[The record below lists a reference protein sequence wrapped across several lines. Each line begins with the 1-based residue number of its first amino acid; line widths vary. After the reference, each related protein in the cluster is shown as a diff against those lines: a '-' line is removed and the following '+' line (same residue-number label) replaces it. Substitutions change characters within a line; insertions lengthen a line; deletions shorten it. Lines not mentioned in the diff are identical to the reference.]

1 MQKSTLDQGEV
12 TPSNTEPQS
21 VQVTKSSYATQ
32 GIFLIL
38 AIYALFFGR
47 DFFMPVVLAF
57 LFALTLTPMVRF
69 ASKRGI
75 PAPLSATLLVLGSA
89 GLIGFGGYLLSGPVT
104 NLIQDAPQIGYTL
117 TERIQR
123 LRGPYDMLMELS
135 GQIDNVTD
143 SVNEKGVVK
152 VAVQQPGILSQAAG
166 NMLSIATN
174 AAIVVVLSM
183 FLLASGTMFYE
194 KIVQSFTRMSDKKRA
209 LRIVYDVERE
219 VSRYL
224 LTVAIINGALG
235 LVIGLGLW
243 VIGMPTPLLW
253 GVMAALLNFLPY
265 IGALA
270 TIMIVAVISIISFD
284 SLGYALLAPAF
295 VVFCNVMEG
304 QIITPLI
311 VGRRLELNAV
321 AIFIAVAF
329 WSWLWGFI
337 GALIA
342 VPLLVIVK
350 VFCDHFDGWQSFG
363 NFLAAQQTIDNHD
376 E

>member
-1 MQKSTLDQGEV
+1 MQKSTLDQGEGA
-12 TPSNTEPQS
+12 PSNTEPQS

-270 TIMIVAVISIISFD
+270 TIIIVAVISIISFD

>member
-1 MQKSTLDQGEV
+1 MQKSTLDQGEGG
-12 TPSNTEPQS
+12 PANIEPQS

-89 GLIGFGGYLLSGPVT
+89 GLFGFGGYLLSGPLT
-104 NLIQDAPQIGYTL
+104 DLIQDAPQIGYTL

-194 KIVQSFTRMSDKKRA
+194 KIVQSFTLMSDKKRA

>member
-1 MQKSTLDQGEV
+1 MQKSTLDQGEGA
-12 TPSNTEPQS
+12 PSNTEPQS